1 MEEAEDIYYPP
12 KPEIQENSKTNI
24 NKSLMSLVLFILVF
38 YFLLGDVQVLFL
50 VVLILFIHEM
60 GHFIAMKIF
69 GYNGVNMFFI
79 PLMGAMVTGEKD
91 RISQLQRAIIVLA
104 GPVPGVLIG
113 CGVIAYAQSIG
124 HNGAAV
130 AGFMFLFIN
139 VLNLLPL
146 DPLDG
151 GKLIETLF
159 FSSNEK
165 IKQVFI
171 VLSVVIMIGI
181 GVLFQMYLLAFLG
194 FYMSL
199 RIKVLKRLSEL
210 RKKISVYDI
219 PLTRTYDELTDKE
232 YWTIRKEYIQS
243 SKLNK
248 MIDPN
253 EYVVSQFEDRIAV
266 SVRNVLITPIEKD
279 ISAPGKAFLLLL
291 WAGSLVLPVLYAMP
305 YLIETIQKFRM
316 D

>member
-1 MEEAEDIYYPP
+1 MQEVDDTYYPP
-12 KPEIQENSKTNI
+12 KPDIEEQSKTNI
-24 NKSLMSLVLFILVF
+24 NKSLLSLGLFILMF
-38 YFLLGDVQVLFL
+38 YFLIDDLQVLFL

-60 GHFIAMKIF
+60 GHFIAMKVF

-113 CGVIAYAQSIG
+113 CGIIAYAQTIG
-124 HNGAAV
+124 HTGAAF
-130 AGFMFLFIN
+130 AGFMFLLIN

-165 IKQVFI
+165 IKQVFLI
-171 VLSVVIMIGI
+171 ASVVFMVVA
-181 GVLFQMYLLAFLG
+181 GVFFQMYLLAFLG
-194 FYMSL
+194 LYMSL
-199 RIKVLKRLSEL
+199 RIKMVKSLSEL
-210 RKKISVYDI
+210 RKKISVYKI
-219 PLTRTYDELTDKE
+219 PLIKTYDELTDKE
-232 YWTIRKEYIQS
+232 YWTIRKEYILS
-243 SKLNK
+243 SNLNK

-253 EYVVSQFEDRIAV
+253 EYVESQFEDRIAI

-279 ISAPGKAFLLLL
+279 ISATSKLFLLLL
-291 WAGSLVLPVLYAMP
+291 WAASLILPVLYALP
-305 YLIETIQKFRM
+305 YLAEIIQKFI
-316 D
+316 

>member
-1 MEEAEDIYYPP
+1 MQEVDDTYYPP
-12 KPEIQENSKTNI
+12 KPDIEEQSKTNI
-24 NKSLMSLVLFILVF
+24 NKSLLSLGLFILVF
-38 YFLLGDVQVLFL
+38 YFLIDDLQVLFL
-50 VVLILFIHEM
+50 IVLILFIHEM
-60 GHFIAMKIF
+60 GHFIAMKVF

-79 PLMGAMVTGEKD
+79 PLMGAMVTGQKD

-113 CGVIAYAQSIG
+113 CGIIAYAQTIG
-124 HNGAAV
+124 HTGAAI
-130 AGFMFLFIN
+130 AGFMFLLIN

-165 IKQVFI
+165 IKQVFLI
-171 VLSVVIMIGI
+171 ASVVFMVVA
-181 GVLFQMYLLAFLG
+181 GVFFQMYLLAFLG
-194 FYMSL
+194 LYMSL
-199 RIKVLKRLSEL
+199 RIKMVKSLSEL
-210 RKKISVYDI
+210 RKKISVYKI
-219 PLTRTYDELTDKE
+219 PLIRTYDELTDKE
-232 YWTIRKEYIQS
+232 YWTIRKEYIMS

-253 EYVVSQFEDRIAV
+253 EYVESQFEDRIAI

-279 ISAPGKAFLLLL
+279 ISAAGKLFLLLL
-291 WAGSLVLPVLYAMP
+291 WAASLILPVLYALP
-305 YLIETIQKFRM
+305 YLAEIILKFS
-316 D
+316 

>member
-1 MEEAEDIYYPP
+1 MQEVDETYYPP
-12 KPEIQENSKTNI
+12 KPEIEEQSKTNI
-24 NKSLMSLVLFILVF
+24 NKSLLSLVLFILLF
-38 YFLLGDVQVLFL
+38 YFLIDDIQVLFL

-60 GHFIAMKIF
+60 GHFIAMKVF

-79 PLMGAMVTGEKD
+79 PLIGAMVTGEKD
-91 RISQLQRAIIVLA
+91 RISQSQRAIIVLA

-113 CGVIAYAQSIG
+113 CGIIAYAQTIG
-124 HNGAAV
+124 HTGAAV
-130 AGFMFLFIN
+130 AGFMFLLIN

-165 IKQVFI
+165 IKQVFLI
-171 VLSVVIMIGI
+171 ASVVFMVVA
-181 GVLFQMYLLAFLG
+181 GVFFQMYLLAFLG
-194 FYMSL
+194 LYMSL
-199 RIKVLKRLSEL
+199 RIKMLKTLSEL
-210 RKKISVYDI
+210 RKKISVYKI
-219 PLTRTYDELTDKE
+219 PLIRTYDELTDKE
-232 YWTIRKEYIQS
+232 YWTIRKEYILS

-253 EYVVSQFEDRIAV
+253 EYVESQFEARIAI

-279 ISAPGKAFLLLL
+279 ISSTGKLFLLLL
-291 WAGSLVLPVLYAMP
+291 WAASLILPVLYALP
-305 YLIETIQKFRM
+305 YLAEIILKFS
-316 D
+316 

>member
-1 MEEAEDIYYPP
+1 MQEFDDTYYPP
-12 KPEIQENSKTNI
+12 KPDIEEQSKTNI
-24 NKSLMSLVLFILVF
+24 NKSLLSLGLFIMLF
-38 YFLLGDVQVLFL
+38 YFLIDDIQVLFL

-60 GHFIAMKIF
+60 GHFIAMKVF

-113 CGVIAYAQSIG
+113 CGIIAYAQTIG
-124 HNGAAV
+124 HAGAAI
-130 AGFMFLFIN
+130 AGFMFLLIN

-165 IKQVFI
+165 IKQVFLI
-171 VLSVVIMIGI
+171 ASVVFMVVA
-181 GVLFQMYLLAFLG
+181 GVFFQMYLLAFLG
-194 FYMSL
+194 LYMSL
-199 RIKVLKRLSEL
+199 RIKMLKSLSEL
-210 RKKISVYDI
+210 RKKISVYKI
-219 PLTRTYDELTDKE
+219 PLIRTYDELTDKE
-232 YWTIRKEYIQS
+232 YWTIRKEYIMS

-253 EYVVSQFEDRIAV
+253 EYVESQFEDRIAI

-279 ISAPGKAFLLLL
+279 ISASGKLFLILL
-291 WAGSLVLPVLYAMP
+291 WAASLILPVLYALP
-305 YLIETIQKFRM
+305 YLVEIILKLS
-316 D
+316 

>member
-1 MEEAEDIYYPP
+1 MQEVDQTYYPP
-12 KPEIQENSKTNI
+12 KPEIEEQSKTNI
-24 NKSLMSLVLFILVF
+24 NKSLLSLGLFILVF
-38 YFLLGDVQVLFL
+38 YFLIADLQLLFL

-60 GHFIAMKIF
+60 GHFIAMKVF

-91 RISQLQRAIIVLA
+91 RISQSQRAIVVLA

-113 CGVIAYAQSIG
+113 CGIIAYAQTIG
-124 HNGAAV
+124 HTGAAI
-130 AGFMFLFIN
+130 AGFMFLLIN

-165 IKQVFI
+165 IKQVFLI
-171 VLSVVIMIGI
+171 TSVVIMVVA
-181 GVLFQMYLLAFLG
+181 GVFFQMYLLAFLG
-194 FYMSL
+194 LYMSL
-199 RIKVLKRLSEL
+199 RIKMLKSLSEL
-210 RKKISVYDI
+210 RKKISVYKI
-219 PLTRTYDELTDKE
+219 PLIRTYDELTDKE
-232 YWTIRKEYIQS
+232 YWTIRKEYIMS

-253 EYVVSQFEDRIAV
+253 EYVESQFEDRIAI

-279 ISAPGKAFLLLL
+279 ISAIGKLFFLSL
-291 WAGSLVLPVLYAMP
+291 WAASLILPVLYALP
-305 YLIETIQKFRM
+305 YLAEIILKFS
-316 D
+316 